1 MKRDVTAAAIQ
12 MISGPSVKANLAKAE
27 QLIAQA
33 ASAGADLVVLPENF
47 ALFDSQR
54 LLSLAQSEATH
65 HQVYDWLSEQA
76 ATHNVCLVGGS
87 TPVLSSDPQRVLS
100 RQWVF
105 SAAGELLQHYD
116 KRHLFD
122 ANIDDAQS
130 GYRESDFIA
139 PGDDVAV
146 AKDVACIGLSI
157 CYDVRFSEHYH
168 RLRRAGAE
176 VLVVPSAFTQVTTR
190 AHWEVL
196 LRARAVETQCFVI
209 GANQGG
215 QHSETRITGG
225 HSMIVDPWGEVL
237 ACCSEQGEE
246 VVVARLSAQRLTE
259 VRERMPVLAHRR
271 DAFI

>member
-1 MKRDVTAAAIQ
+1 MKRDVTAAAVQ
-12 MISGPSVKANLAKAE
+12 MVSGPDIKANLIWAE
-27 QLIAQA
+27 QLLADAVAQ
-33 ASAGADLVVLPENF
+33 GADLVVLPENF
-47 ALFDSQR
+47 ALFDSHG
-54 LLSLAQSEATH
+54 LLELAQAEAAH
-65 HQVYDWLSEQA
+65 HRIYHWLSEQA
-76 ATHNVCLVGGS
+76 ATHRVCLVGGS
-87 TPVLSSDPQRVLS
+87 TPVLSSNPQRVLS

-105 SAAGELLQHYD
+105 SAAGVLLQHYD

-122 ANIDDAQS
+122 ANIDDAQA

-139 PGDDVAV
+139 PGDDLAV
-146 AKDVACIGLSI
+146 AEDVACIGLSI

-225 HSMIVDPWGEVL
+225 RSMIVDPWGEVL

-246 VVVARLSAQRLTE
+246 VAVARLSAQRLTE
-259 VRERMPVLAHRR
+259 VREGMPVLAHRR
-271 DAFI
+271 DAFT